1 MWITEDQDIPPL
13 IFLMIRVNWVFL
25 LWASFNRKRPK
36 QRDWFFS
43 SSIPKCPHMLGTNTG
58 RANRDVNLTFR
69 ADIELAEEADGLSLT
84 GSSELSSL
92 SYVRNKKQITEWDV

>member
-1 MWITEDQDIPPL
+1 
-13 IFLMIRVNWVFL
+13 
-25 LWASFNRKRPK
+25 
-36 QRDWFFS
+36 
-43 SSIPKCPHMLGTNTG
+43 MLGTNTG

-92 SYVRNKKQITEWDV
+92 SYVRNKKQMTEWDG